1 MKAFLFAEIYMIF
14 RQKRTYYGLAAILII
29 ELFIIAGSWYQGND
43 IISVLLENLTQ
54 NFYLKGNL
62 LNGHL
67 VLYIVLN
74 SLWFN
79 LPLILMIIVSG
90 FLTNEYKDGTIQT
103 VMLQAVSKRDYI
115 FSKYFVSIL
124 FTLIVVLF
132 LVMSASLMAY
142 VFFGVGDLITYLD
155 GLNFIESDQAIVR
168 IALAFLS
175 GALLMCFYSVVSLT
189 IAVVFKEIT
198 VTWIVSALF
207 LILSNLLLK
216 IDFGMLDYWFFPKLI
231 DTWQYFFYY
240 TIPWEAVHLNHLLLV
255 INTAA
260 FMTLGIILFLKRDIG

>member
-103 VMLQAVSKRDYI
+103 VMLQAVNKRDYI
-115 FSKYFVSIL
+115 FSKYFV
-124 FTLIVVLF
+124 
-132 LVMSASLMAY
+132 
-142 VFFGVGDLITYLD
+142 
-155 GLNFIESDQAIVR
+155 
-168 IALAFLS
+168 
-175 GALLMCFYSVVSLT
+175 
-189 IAVVFKEIT
+189 
-198 VTWIVSALF
+198 
-207 LILSNLLLK
+207 
-216 IDFGMLDYWFFPKLI
+216 
-231 DTWQYFFYY
+231 
-240 TIPWEAVHLNHLLLV
+240 
-255 INTAA
+255 
-260 FMTLGIILFLKRDIG
+260 